1 MSRHFLGCV
10 SPLFPEDEA
19 HIFFLSAGFQDQR
32 DDASLRDTTAAPA
45 EPLWHDFAEFWTGPK
60 SRLNMEKQKVFGKR
74 YFYSFSFLFFFAP
87 KTKESKAG

>member
-45 EPLWHDFAEFWTGPK
+45 EPL
-60 SRLNMEKQKVFGKR
+60 
-74 YFYSFSFLFFFAP
+74 
-87 KTKESKAG
+87 